1 MLHYYG
7 ENDTIAAI
15 ATAPGKSGI
24 AIVKLNGPKS
34 LSLVHDIFTSNKDP
48 GVHDRSMIYGHIVD
62 NGIIIDD
69 VLVCSM
75 KAPHS
80 YTGEDVVEIQSH
92 GGYASA
98 GAILKL
104 LVDRG
109 ARIAEPGE
117 FTKKSFLNGK
127 MDLVQAEA
135 VMEIVSADGREYL
148 HRAEQLMDGSFSHS
162 IELLLDDIRK
172 SASLLEL
179 NIDFLHQGLE
189 AIHEK
194 DLILS
199 VEKTISTLE
208 IMISSYS
215 TARRIKDGIKVVLAG
230 KVNSGKS
237 SLFNAFLGKRRAIV
251 NEAPGTTR
259 DWIEEKIELDGI
271 PINLIDTAGI
281 RKTPDKIEHEG
292 VKGTEL
298 LMRNAD
304 IIVFLQDIN
313 DSTPTSKNVADQR
326 YIHVVSKADMTKS
339 RPVTNRHIY
348 VSSVTRE
355 GIDDLILA
363 IVKKSRGCLTNGYSS
378 SLVLIER
385 HKVELTFALDALKNA
400 LESIG
405 TWSEEIISLE
415 LRDAEKHIESILGK
429 NIDSDV
435 LNEIFTNFCIGK

>member
-1 MLHYYG
+1 MLHYHG

-24 AIVKLNGPKS
+24 AIVKINGPKS
-34 LSLVHDIFTSNKDP
+34 ISLVHDIFTSNKDP
-48 GVHDRSMIYGHIVD
+48 GTHDRAMIYGHIVD
-62 NGIIIDD
+62 NGTVIDD

-104 LVDRG
+104 LVCRG

-117 FTKKSFLNGK
+117 FTKKAFLNGK

-135 VMEIVSADGREYL
+135 VMEIISADGREYL
-148 HRAEQLMDGSFSHS
+148 HRAEQLMDGSFSHR
-162 IELLLDDIRK
+162 IESLLDDLRK
-172 SASLLEL
+172 SASLVEL

-194 DLILS
+194 DLIES
-199 VEKTISTLE
+199 INKTIHSLE
-208 IMISSYS
+208 TMISSYS
-215 TARRIKDGIKVVLAG
+215 TACRIKDGLKVVLAG

-237 SLFNAFLGKRRAIV
+237 SLFNTFLGKRRAIV

-259 DWIEEKIELDGI
+259 DWIEEKIELGGF
-271 PINLIDTAGI
+271 PVNLIDTAGI
-281 RKTPDKIEHEG
+281 RKTKDKIEHEG
-292 VKGTEL
+292 VKVTDL

-304 IIVFLQDIN
+304 IIVYLTDIHDYIPGTN
-313 DSTPTSKNVADQR
+313 NIGDRR
-326 YIHVVSKADMTKS
+326 YIHVLSKADLAEA
-339 RPVTNRHIY
+339 RPVTKGQIC

-355 GIDDLILA
+355 GIDELIAEL
-363 IVKKSRGCLTNGYSS
+363 IKRSQECLTNGYSS

-385 HKVELTFALDALKNA
+385 HKVELTFALNALRKA

-435 LNEIFTNFCIGK
+435 LDEIFKNFCIGK